1 MASSDIQEAIRLL
14 TERRSLSEE
23 QAEAAMAAIMR
34 GEATPAQVAGFAI
47 ALRMKGETAE
57 EVAGM
62 ARAMRRHA
70 VRVEPPPG
78 RKVVDTCG
86 TGGDRSHSINV
97 STGAAFV
104 AAGAGLAVAKHGNR
118 SVSSQT
124 GSADVLEAMGVS
136 VDLTPEQVRRCL
148 EEVGMAFLFAPTFHP
163 AMRHAAQPRRELGV
177 RTVFNIL
184 GPLTNPAGA
193 PFQLVGVYEPALVD
207 LVAGALARLG
217 TERALVVHG
226 LDGIDEI
233 SLSGPTLAAWVEGG
247 EVRRFTIDPTGLG
260 LEPAPLE
267 AIRGDGPATNARL
280 LREVLSG
287 ERHGP
292 LRDVVLLNA
301 AGCLWAAGAAGSLAE
316 GLELAR
322 HSVDSGAAYQRLEA
336 MTRFCRR
343 RADTAAPSVP

>member
-1 MASSDIQEAIRLL
+1 MSSSTIQEAIRLVS
-14 TERRSLSEE
+14 EGRSLSQE
-23 QAEAAMAAIMR
+23 QAEAAMTAIMQ
-34 GEATPAQVAGFAI
+34 GEATPAQVAGLAV
-47 ALRMKGETAE
+47 ALRMKGETPD

-62 ARAMRRHA
+62 ALAMRRHA
-70 VRVEPPPG
+70 VKVTPPPG

-124 GSADVLEAMGVS
+124 GSADVLEAMGVAI
-136 VDLTPEQVRRCL
+136 DLGPEEVERCL
-148 EEVGMAFLFAPTFHP
+148 GEVGIAFLFAPTFHP
-163 AMRHAAQPRRELGV
+163 AMRHAAQPRRELGI

-193 PFQLVGVYEPALVD
+193 RYQLLGVYEPGLVD

-226 LDGIDEI
+226 LDGLDEI
-233 SLSGPTLAAWVEGG
+233 SLSAPTLAAWVEGG
-247 EVRRFTIDPTGLG
+247 EVRSLTIDPTALG
-260 LEPAPLE
+260 LAPAPPE

-280 LREVLSG
+280 LREVLAG
-287 ERHGP
+287 ERRDA

-301 AGCLWAAGAAGSLAE
+301 AGCLWAAGLAE
-316 GLELAR
+316 SLPQGMELAR
-322 HSVDSGAAYQRLEA
+322 HIVDSGAAYQRLEA
-336 MTRFCRR
+336 MTAFCRR
-343 RADTAAPSVP
+343 RTCDEAEMAR